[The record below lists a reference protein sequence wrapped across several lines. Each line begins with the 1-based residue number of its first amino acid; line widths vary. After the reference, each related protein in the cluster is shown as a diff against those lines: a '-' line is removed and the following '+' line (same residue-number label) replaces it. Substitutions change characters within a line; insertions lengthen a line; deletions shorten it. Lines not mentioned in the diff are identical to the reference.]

1 MNKRLR
7 ETLDK
12 VRGIEMPTPEDL
24 ANFINSKGIHIPADD
39 LSTWGWFL
47 TSRFGRYAA
56 TSQVPEWLSSVF
68 RKLIEDLSPT
78 TICDPWAGI
87 GLLIGILR
95 ETPGVKESTA
105 LTQDQGEFIL
115 GRALVPETNWHL
127 GEPLN
132 WLSGVNEDFDVVAS
146 ILPMNLR
153 ASHPLTISD
162 SSGRGRDLKDDLGN
176 LILVAACL
184 KLRESGIALFVVTPS
199 FFFSQRSIF
208 RQLGDLGIGI
218 EAAFALPSGTFAPVT
233 NIPAYLVVARREP
246 TKQMFVAQLS
256 ADTNTNEKIID
267 HFKHGREGGTLELGR
282 IVDAQSFTSLDA
294 IRTAERF
301 AAAEQRFGAPAVKL
315 EELAIEINLG
325 RFGEDFSFPSKDN
338 AIFVPLIGN
347 SDVRDSVDDL
357 SLKKQNYAQVV
368 VDAAKSNARFVARF
382 LNSEFGKELREQN
395 KSGAVI
401 PKLNKQTLKALRV
414 FVPDLQTQR
423 TMLEVEARIASEQN
437 TLLGL
442 QNELGEYRR
451 ELWASPQS
459 APKVNE
465 HVNILS
471 MRLSGGIREHTDESL
486 EQWFETL
493 PFPLA
498 SILRAWRAAETR
510 DFKTKHEHLLHFFEA
525 TAEFISVILLS
536 AFSSNEPLFASR
548 KQKLIDSMRK
558 QNLSFQRAT
567 FGTWKFVVE
576 HLGKQTRELLSE
588 KGKSPENS
596 KNDRLLCADMFSD
609 SSLVLPES
617 LSRKELATIISATNK
632 MRNDWTGH
640 GGVVGQDEAQLRNE
654 QLLGEVQKLRE
665 VTAETWAET
674 QLVHARH
681 CRPRRGVFEN
691 EVSILMG
698 SNNEFVK
705 ETRSMATW
713 LDVERLYLSNKD
725 SGRALKLL
733 PLVQVGPSP
742 ESAKNACYFF
752 SRVEPEGARFVSYHF
767 AEKPELRGHFD
778 EATEAIRLLTVR
790 ISIPTNRLFSVKIP
804 A

>member
-1 MNKRLR
+1 MNERLR
-7 ETLDK
+7 ETLNK
-12 VRGIEMPTPEDL
+12 LRGVELRGPEEL
-24 ANFINSKGIHIPADD
+24 ANFLKREGVQFSGDD

-47 TSRFGRYAA
+47 TSRFGRYAG
-56 TSQVPEWLSSVF
+56 TFQVPDWLAAVF
-68 RKLIEDLSPT
+68 RRLIEDSSPKS
-78 TICDPWAGI
+78 ICDPWAGI
-87 GLLIGILR
+87 GFLIGVLR
-95 ETPGVKESTA
+95 ETPGVRESLA
-105 LTQDQGEFIL
+105 HTQNQSEFEL
-115 GRALVPETNWHL
+115 GKILVPQVSWQL
-127 GEPLN
+127 GDPLN
-132 WLSGVNEDFDVVAS
+132 LVSALDKQIDVVAS
-146 ILPMNLR
+146 ILPMGLR
-153 ASHPLTISD
+153 SSHPLSVSD
-162 SSGRGRDLKDDLGN
+162 SSGDSVELRDDLGN
-176 LILVAACL
+176 LLLVAASL
-184 KLRESGIALFVVTPS
+184 KLTDHGIGLFVVTPS
-199 FFFSQRSIF
+199 FFFSQRSVL
-208 RQLGDLGIGI
+208 RQFGVLGLGIEG
-218 EAAFALPSGTFAPVT
+218 ALALPSGTFAPLT
-233 NIPAYLVVARREP
+233 NIPAYLILVRRKSI
-246 TKQMFVAQLS
+246 TKMFVAQLS
-256 ADTNTNEKIID
+256 ADTNTNNQIVD
-267 HFKHGREGGTLELGR
+267 NFKHDREGGTLELGR
-282 IVDAQSFTSLDA
+282 FVDAQSFTSLEA

-301 AAAEQRFGAPAVKL
+301 AVAERRFGAPAIKL
-315 EELAIEINLG
+315 GELATEINLG

-338 AIFVPLIGN
+338 AVFVPLIGN
-347 SDVRDSVDDL
+347 SDVRDSIDDL

-368 VDAAKSNARFVARF
+368 VDSAKSNARFVARF

-395 KSGAVI
+395 KSGHVI

-423 TMLEVEARIASEQN
+423 TMLDVEARIAAEQN

-451 ELWASPQS
+451 ELWANPQS
-459 APKVNE
+459 APDVNE
-465 HVNILS
+465 HVNNLS
-471 MRLSGGIREHTDESL
+471 LRLAGGIREHTAESL

-536 AFSSNEPLFASR
+536 AFSSNEPFFASR
-548 KQKLIDSMRK
+548 KQKLIDSMKK

-567 FGTWKFVVE
+567 FGTWKFVIE

-588 KGKSPENS
+588 KGKSPENC
-596 KNDRLLCADMFSD
+596 KNDRSLCADMFSD

-617 LSRKELATIISATNK
+617 LSRKELASIISATNK

-674 QLVHARH
+674 QLVHARL
-681 CRPRRGVFEN
+681 CRPLRGVFEN

-713 LDVERLYLSNKD
+713 LDVERLYLSNKNLR
-725 SGRALKLL
+725 RALKLL

-752 SRVEPEGARFVSYHF
+752 NRVEPDGARFVSYHF
-767 AEKPELRGHFD
+767 AEKPELRGQFD
-778 EATEAIRLLTVR
+778 EATEAIRLLTEV
-790 ISIPTNRLFSVKIP
+790 
-804 A
+804 